1 MFIAFL
7 FFLSIFLLIVSG
19 VLLTAEYKTVPFDN
33 CIIGIRYRFFG
44 VLFLISSFIVI
55 FSTNILLILVFFCFF
70 PIYAFSVSE
79 YSDTMFE
86 PIRIF
91 NKIYN
96 NSKNNPEQKIT
107 FKIFKRIYLLYPDSF
122 CFKDCS
128 LCYVTQNHKYKKF
141 YMTKI
146 DLFRTLK
153 FLYKYRTTKVYNDRT
168 PITDDILDRLKK
180 EKQKAQEEQDAA
192 ISNIKKIYENYN
204 DVVLK

>member
-1 MFIAFL
+1 ML
-7 FFLSIFLLIVSG
+7 VVSG
-19 VLLTAEYKTVPFDN
+19 VLLTVEYKTISLDN

-44 VLFLISSFIVI
+44 LLFLISFFIVI
-55 FSTNILLILVFFCFF
+55 FSTNILLVLVFFCIFF
-70 PIYAFSVSE
+70 SIYIISVLE
-79 YSDTMFE
+79 DSDRMFE
-86 PIRIF
+86 PIKIF

-128 LCYVTQNHKYKKF
+128 LCYITQSHKYKKF

-153 FLYKYRTTKVYNDRT
+153 FLYKYRTTKVYNDKT

-180 EKQKAQEEQDAA
+180 EKLKAQEEQDAA

-204 DVVLK
+204 DRILK

>member
-7 FFLSIFLLIVSG
+7 FFLSIFLLVISG
-19 VLLTAEYKTVPFDN
+19 VLLTAEYKTVPLDN

-44 VLFLISSFIVI
+44 VIFLIFSFVVI
-55 FSTNILLILVFFCFF
+55 FSTNILLVLVFFCLSS
-70 PIYAFSVSE
+70 IYIVCILE
-79 YSDTMFE
+79 YSDELFE

-128 LCYVTQNHKYKKF
+128 LCYVTQGHKYKKF

-153 FLYKYRTTKVYNDRT
+153 FLYKYRTTKVYNDKT

-180 EKQKAQEEQDAA
+180 EKQKAQEEQDVA

-204 DVVLK
+204 DGILK

>member
-19 VLLTAEYKTVPFDN
+19 VLLAVEYKTVPLDN

-44 VLFLISSFIVI
+44 VLFLISSFVVI
-55 FSTNILLILVFFCFF
+55 FSTNIPLVLVFFCLFS
-70 PIYAFSVSE
+70 IYILSFWE
-79 YSDTMFE
+79 YLDTVFE

-96 NSKNNPEQKIT
+96 NSRNNPEQKIT

-122 CFKDCS
+122 CFKDGS

-153 FLYKYRTTKVYNDRT
+153 FLYKYRTTKVYNDKT

-180 EKQKAQEEQDAA
+180 EKQKAQEEQDVA
-192 ISNIKKIYENYN
+192 ISNIRKIYENYN
-204 DVVLK
+204 NGILK